1 MYPEIDF
8 LVGIHCITYN
18 QSSYITDALNGFT
31 MQQTNFPFVAIIID
45 DASTDGEQDVIRK
58 YVEEYF
64 DHTIESGYREWET
77 EDAYWSF
84 ARHKANV
91 NCHFVTV
98 FLKKNLYQEPNKK
111 SELIKKWMDVKYIA
125 ICEGDDYWIDSSKLQ
140 KQVDYL
146 VMHEDVSLC
155 YHNVK
160 VWIQNEGVMADDFI
174 TRDVPEKTDFHELV
188 KGNYIHTP
196 SVVYRHIEE
205 VDNTMSAI
213 GWLGL
218 GDYPRWI
225 MLSKYG
231 SVVKLSETMAVYRH
245 GTGMWANAAYTDR
258 CIDTM
263 IMYAKLAPLM
273 EDECS
278 RKLLDDQLL
287 SLRNEVLLFD
297 KKREKDINELRS
309 SRAYKWG
316 NYLLN
321 PYLFFKHMLKR

>member
-1 MYPEIDF
+1 MHPEIDF
-8 LVGIHCITYN
+8 LVSIHCITYN
-18 QSSYITDALNGFT
+18 QSSYIIDAMNGFA
-31 MQQTNFPFVAIIID
+31 MQQTNFPFVAVIID
-45 DASTDGEQDVIRK
+45 DASTDGEQGVIRK
-58 YVEEYF
+58 YVDDHF
-64 DHTIESGYREWET
+64 DLSEESGFKEWET
-77 EDAYWSF
+77 EDANWTY
-84 ARHKANV
+84 ARHKDND
-91 NCHFVTV
+91 NCHFVV
-98 FLKKNLYQEPNKK
+98 VYLKRNLYQEPIKK
-111 SELIKKWMDVKYIA
+111 ANLIKKWMDVKYIA

-273 EDECS
+273 KDDYS
-278 RKLLDDQLL
+278 RRLLDKRLQE
-287 SLRNEVLLFD
+287 LRNELLQFD
-297 KKREKDINELRS
+297 KRMEEELHELHS
-309 SRAYKWG
+309 SKAYKWG
-316 NYLLN
+316 NYILN
-321 PYLFFKHMLKR
+321 PCLFFKHILKR